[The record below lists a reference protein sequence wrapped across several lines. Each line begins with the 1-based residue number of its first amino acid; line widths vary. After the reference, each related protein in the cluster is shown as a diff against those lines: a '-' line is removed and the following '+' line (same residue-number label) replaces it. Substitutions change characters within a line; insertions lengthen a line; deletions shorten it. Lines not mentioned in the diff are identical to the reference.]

1 MDQLSVVLAKF
12 PFTNQTDYKIRPAV
26 IISNPKFNKIH
37 SFFWLCPITS
47 TINLRE
53 FELEIPENEFSG
65 KFKTKSYIRS
75 DLIAGLEKELLLKE
89 IGKISLNLFE
99 KLKKEIIKNM

>member
-1 MDQLSVVLAKF
+1 MNQLSVVLARF
-12 PFTNQTDYKIRPAV
+12 PFTNQIDYKIRPALIV
-26 IISNPKFNKIH
+26 SNPKFNKIH

-75 DLIAGLEKELLLKE
+75 DSITGLEKELIIKE
-89 IGKISLNLFE
+89 LGKISSNLFE
-99 KLKKEIIKNM
+99 